1 MTSRK
6 GVLVI
11 LDGYGEAE
19 KTVRNPSYVAYT
31 PFLDYLK
38 RYCPTT
44 YIKASGEA
52 VGVKPGQM
60 GNSEIGHLN
69 IGGGRVVEQM
79 GVRITREL
87 NNNYLAKNKKFN
99 ALIKDTIDGKGAMH
113 IVGLLSDIGT
123 HAEIAH
129 MYKLIDH
136 AVKMNVPR
144 VYLHLITD
152 GRDEETDGGLQHL
165 IDLEQ
170 YIAPYKNVK
179 IASIGGRYFGMDRD
193 KYLDRTKLA
202 FNSMFMPNQEV
213 SKASAEEYLK
223 ANYKEGVSDE
233 FIIPVRLLNDK
244 QFKPCA
250 NDMVVFYNFRA
261 DRMRQICQMC
271 IDTMPESVKLVSM
284 TQYSEAEQFNRFF
297 VLFPEQ
303 LIHNGLTEYLTSNG
317 HKVLKVAETTKY
329 AHVTYFFNGEIE
341 KPFDGE
347 DRVLIQGKNF
357 KTTNIPPSM
366 RTKEITN
373 AVIKGIKSNEY
384 DLIVVNYA
392 SPDIIGHTADLKR
405 CIKALEILDVNLQKL
420 VAKAADAGYFVAV
433 TADHGN
439 IEYVRDERNKPFPA
453 HTTNPVMFTIVDQTI
468 PDIKMAPDG
477 KLADVAPTI
486 LKLMGEKPNPDFTGT
501 PLYK

>member
-1 MTSRK
+1 MTRRK

-44 YIKASGEA
+44 YIQASGES

-60 GNSEIGHLN
+60 GNSETGHLN

-87 NNNYLAKNKKFN
+87 NNGYLNKNRKFN
-99 ALIKDTIDGKGAMH
+99 NLIKETITDKAAIH

-136 AVKMNVPR
+136 AVKMNAPR

-152 GRDEETDGGLQHL
+152 GRDEKTDDGLRHL
-165 IDLEQ
+165 IELEQ
-170 YIAPYKNVK
+170 YIAPHKNVK
-179 IASIGGRYFGMDRD
+179 IASIGGRYFAMDRD
-193 KYLDRTKLA
+193 RYIERTELA
-202 FNSMFMPNQEV
+202 FNAMFMPNQEIC
-213 SKASAEEYLK
+213 KANAEEYLK
-223 ANYKEGVSDE
+223 ANYAEKVSDE

-244 QFKPCA
+244 QYKTSA
-250 NDMVVFYNFRA
+250 NDMVIFYNFRA
-261 DRMRQICQMC
+261 DRMRQLCQMC
-271 IDTMPESVKLVSM
+271 IDVMPASVKLVSM
-284 TQYSEAEQFNRFF
+284 TQYSEGEDFKRLF

-303 LIHNGLTEYLTSNG
+303 IVHNGLTEYLTSHG

-347 DRVLIQGKNF
+347 DRVLIQGKDF

-366 RTKEITN
+366 RTKEITK
-373 AVIKGIKSNEY
+373 AVIKGIKSDEY
-384 DLIVVNYA
+384 DLIVANYA

-405 CIKALEILDVNLQKL
+405 CIKALEIIDINLQNL
-420 VAKAADAGYFVAV
+420 VAKAASAGYFVV
-433 TADHGN
+433 ITADHGN
-439 IEYVRDERNKPFPA
+439 IEYVRDEQNKPYPA
-453 HTTNPVMFTIVDQTI
+453 HTTNPVMFTIVDQTM
-468 PDIKMAPDG
+468 PDIKMAESG

-486 LKLMGEKPNPDFTGT
+486 LKLLGEKPNPDFTGT